1 MDVIIGC
8 SLTGAPHSAMT
19 LHNTSVEWCN
29 AESCLKFVW
38 QTIWMSHWDTPCP
51 KSLMQV
57 QTCNA
62 ASLRSHPKCFENVWG
77 SIQSA
82 AQRGHYSTMEAQLQ
96 LVKAMAR
103 VVRGI
108 LDEAMAIECNGCMV
122 SLPSLIQHE
131 CLMLSGEARIHFCL
145 ARALLLV
152 DCVLTLV
159 GQACVI
165 LLCVSIQA
173 TSYTVPA
180 TLCHN
185 GLWSLQQYPD
195 GSFWRLGSG
204 MDCKWSGCVQTQP
217 SAVLWG
223 GKSASPS
230 PLHLV
235 IKEGEM
241 TCPWT
246 VGSFL
251 HGDRSGCALGLLA
264 KRRGYITWHDSLLE
278 RRYHFHP
285 AWRLSPPI
293 WCGVHSHTRNW
304 TSDEAK
310 K

>member
-1 MDVIIGC
+1 MWNKHILCKTLIQWVQNIQIGC
-8 SLTGAPHSAMT
+8 
-19 LHNTSVEWCN
+19 
-29 AESCLKFVW
+29 K
-38 QTIWMSHWDTPCP
+38 
-51 KSLMQV
+51 
-57 QTCNA
+57 
-62 ASLRSHPKCFENVWG
+62 
-77 SIQSA
+77 
-82 AQRGHYSTMEAQLQ
+82 
-96 LVKAMAR
+96 
-103 VVRGI
+103 
-108 LDEAMAIECNGCMV
+108 MV
-122 SLPSLIQHE
+122 SCVNQLFQLWQCMGSWVSLVV
-131 CLMLSGEARIHFCL
+131 G
-145 ARALLLV
+145 
-152 DCVLTLV
+152 CVLTLV

-173 TSYTVPA
+173 TSPYTVPV

-235 IKEGEM
+235 MTEGET

-251 HGDRSGCALGLLA
+251 PGNRSGCALGLLA

-278 RRYHFHP
+278 RRYHLHP

-293 WCGVHSHTRNW
+293 WCGVHGHTRNW